1 MPAQP
6 KEAAEFETTV
16 PVPQTPPALS
26 VNTDPEYEAAF
37 WEMVRQRETAGDP
50 EDFSTITSTSTE
62 PPATAME
69 TTTEAPAPTTT
80 PDEPEVASTEA
91 EATTTTTSTEEV
103 TPTTTTTTTTTASTT
118 TTSEPL
124 LEAGVA
130 NVAALRGIDTLL
142 ETGDS
147 KREYFHL
154 ISFNDC

>member
-6 KEAAEFETTV
+6 TEATEFETTV
-16 PVPQTPPALS
+16 AAPQTPPALS

-37 WEMVRQRETAGDP
+37 WEMVRQRETVGDP

-62 PPATAME
+62 PPTTAIE
-69 TTTEAPAPTTT
+69 TTAEAPAPTTT
-80 PDEPEVASTEA
+80 PEVPEVTSTEA
-91 EATTTTTSTEEV
+91 EATTTTTSTEEATTV
-103 TPTTTTTTTTTASTT
+103 ATTTTTESTT

-142 ETGDS
+142 ETGDN
-147 KREYFHL
+147 KRE
-154 ISFNDC
+154 